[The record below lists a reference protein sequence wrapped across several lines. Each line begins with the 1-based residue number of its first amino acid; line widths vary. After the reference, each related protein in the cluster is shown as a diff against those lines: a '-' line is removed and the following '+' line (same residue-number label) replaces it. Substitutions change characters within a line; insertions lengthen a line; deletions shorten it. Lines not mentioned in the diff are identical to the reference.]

1 MYLLRNYVHFNLPAP
16 FLIWL
21 VPVFLLVLRTL
32 AFSFSVIFDSLV
44 TFLFGSGVGLLGV
57 YLGGVG
63 VRGGL
68 NEIKVEL
75 DSSSSGG

>member
-1 MYLLRNYVHFNLPAP
+1 MYFNLPAP

-57 YLGGVG
+57 NLGGVG

-68 NEIKVEL
+68 NEIKVKL